1 MRCLVLNASM
11 LPLNL
16 TPLSTVSWQEA
27 IILVYQDK
35 ATVIH
40 EYEGEEHTVRSQH
53 LTLQKPSVV
62 VLKKH
67 VYFKTHA
74 KFSKT
79 NVKIRDEFKCAY
91 CGTVH
96 SKHSLTID
104 HIHPSSKGGQ
114 SEWLN
119 CVSAC
124 KPCNHKKGSD
134 KIKPKYVKP
143 YIPTYMDLAKKY
155 VKHMALTNE
164 DWRPYVNYAIGTN
177 RDIGV

>member
-1 MRCLVLNASM
+1 MSRCLVLNASL

-27 IILVYQDK
+27 IILIYQDK
-35 ATVIH
+35 ATAIH
-40 EYEGEEHTVRSQH
+40 EYEDEVVHSQH
-53 LTLQKPSVV
+53 LTLKKPSVV

-74 KFSKT
+74 KYSKA
-79 NVKIRDEFKCAY
+79 NVKIRDGFKCAY

-114 SEWLN
+114 SEWMN
-119 CVSAC
+119 TVSAC
-124 KPCNHKKGSD
+124 KPCNHKKGD
-134 KIKPKYVKP
+134 KKLKPKFVKP

-155 VKHMALTNE
+155 TNHMAINNE
-164 DWRPYVNYAIGTN
+164 DWAQYV
-177 RDIGV
+177 